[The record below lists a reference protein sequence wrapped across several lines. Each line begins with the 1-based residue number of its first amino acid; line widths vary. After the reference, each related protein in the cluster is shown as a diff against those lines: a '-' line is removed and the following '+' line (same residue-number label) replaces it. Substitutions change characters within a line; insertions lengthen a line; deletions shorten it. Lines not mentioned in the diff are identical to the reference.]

1 MDEETQREI
10 DEKMTD
16 IIDRL
21 KGYAEVS
28 EITGAYTEANC
39 AYDAIE
45 VIQNLRS
52 ALREIGCDYVE
63 LSYEKVQMLYL
74 EHIAR
79 ARKAYQD
86 SYPEDNKVKD
96 YKNENP

>member
-1 MDEETQREI
+1 MS
-10 DEKMTD
+10 D

-21 KGYAEVS
+21 RAYAEVS
-28 EITGAYTEANC
+28 EITGTYTEANC

-52 ALREIGCDYVE
+52 ALREIGYDYVE
-63 LSYEKVQMLYL
+63 LSYEKVQMLYI
-74 EHIAR
+74 EHISI

-86 SYPEDNKVKD
+86 SYSKQQVERKPLDDNF
-96 YKNENP
+96 